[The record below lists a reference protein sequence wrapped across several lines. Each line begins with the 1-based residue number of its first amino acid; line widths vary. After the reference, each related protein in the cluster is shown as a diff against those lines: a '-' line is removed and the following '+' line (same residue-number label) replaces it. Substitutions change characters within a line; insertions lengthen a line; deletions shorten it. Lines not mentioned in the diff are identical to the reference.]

1 MIPTF
6 LLILL
11 LCVFPSPPVACKKN
25 MLKHLHKEIHQ
36 ISDFLFDPIDPAEVE
51 VEDTNE
57 EMDIIVYSSGPMSKR
72 YPAQIA
78 LYAPYDT
85 INSKPAWKMPNIEYY
100 IWYNN
105 ENGGLW
111 WLGNSF
117 DNSLGKARGWV
128 VSLADGLDLPP
139 KASNFSQWNWFTG
152 EKWSADDPT
161 LQFYRFPSKNTSTST
176 LSMTTADYSYSYGTL
191 CSTKNTS
198 DACKQNTDSCPC
210 LPNGFCGKCC
220 VWCVPSQFTSGQC
233 VYHHQCGVHP

>member
-78 LYAPYDT
+78 LYAPYHP
-85 INSKPAWKMPNIEYY
+85 INKKPAWKMPNIGYY
-100 IWYNN
+100 IWYSKKQ
-105 ENGGLW
+105 GGLW
-111 WLGNSF
+111 WLGY
-117 DNSLGKARGWV
+117 SLGAARGWV
-128 VSLADGLDLPP
+128 VSLKKGLDLPP
-139 KASNFSQWNWFTG
+139 KASNTSQWNWWTG
-152 EKWSADDPT
+152 KKWSSDDPT
-161 LQFYRFPSKNTSTST
+161 LQFYRFPSRNTSTST
-176 LSMTTADYSYSYGTL
+176 LSMTTADLSYGSD
-191 CSTKNTS
+191 CSKHTTE
-198 DACKQNTDSCPC
+198 DGCKQNTDSCPC
-210 LPNGFCGKCC
+210 IPDKFCGKCC
-220 VWCVPSQFTSGQC
+220 TWCGNGQC
-233 VYHHQCGVHP
+233 VYHQQCQTHPHP